1 LTVYSFPGYC
11 SSTDG
16 RIQMD
21 KGGKDVK
28 EIESVLELAFWI
40 SNMLGREIVSV
51 AQGAGKEQQRHPEKI
66 IFLSSCR
73 QGHLQM
79 MSLCCDQ
86 ASNCNVNPALIIMS
100 FVVK

>member
-21 KGGKDVK
+21 KGGKMSK
-28 EIESVLELAFWI
+28 KLSVLELAFWI

-51 AQGAGKEQQRHPEKI
+51 AQGAGKEQQQHLEKI
-66 IFLSSCR
+66 IFLSSCQ

>member
-1 LTVYSFPGYC
+1 MEEYRWIRV
-11 SSTDG
+11 
-16 RIQMD
+16 
-21 KGGKDVK
+21 GKMSK
-28 EIESVLELAFWI
+28 KLSVLELAFWI
-40 SNMLGREIVSV
+40 SNMLGREIVNV
-51 AQGAGKEQQRHPEKI
+51 AQGAGKEQQQHREKI

-73 QGHLQM
+73 QGDLQM